1 MLVPMNSTV
10 CREKYVTGDDVL
22 TTGMQPVQMI
32 ADSKAELM

>member
-1 MLVPMNSTV
+1 MFVPVNSTGS
-10 CREKYVTGDDVL
+10 REKYVTDDDVL